1 MMHRRTAVVLA
12 GMTVTTVL
20 AAAGSLSFGAARIP
34 LAEVVRFATG
44 NGREIPAISLTILRE
59 VRWPRTLMGLA
70 VGALLGTAGALLQ
83 GFLRNPLAEPYLL
96 GVSSGA
102 AAAVTG
108 VILLGL
114 PLFIGGVYLLPVAA
128 FAGALVALVAV
139 YLLARGGGRLGS
151 TALILA
157 GVVVSA
163 FLAAVVMLCASL
175 APYRY
180 AEVMGWLM
188 GHLQPVT
195 PGAEWW
201 TLGWAAAGLLAG
213 LAEARDLNALL
224 LGESEAA
231 ALGVR
236 VEAAKLR
243 LFIVSSLL
251 TGVAVASSGLIGFVG
266 LIAPHAGRM
275 LLGPNHR
282 SLVPAAA
289 FGGAILLVS
298 SDLIARLVVAPA
310 ELPAGVV
317 TALLGGPFFL
327 WLLAR
332 QTRGVSGRS
341 AAR

>member
-1 MMHRRTAVVLA
+1 MAAVLLVA
-12 GMTVTTVL
+12 I
-20 AAAGSLSFGAARIP
+20 ACSLSLGAVRIP
-34 LAEVVRFATG
+34 PEALLRFATG
-44 NGREIPAISLTILRE
+44 RGADLPPLSYTILSR
-59 VRWPRTLMGLA
+59 VRWPRTLMGAA

-108 VILLGL
+108 VLLFGL
-114 PLFIGGVYLLPVAA
+114 PLFVGGIYVLPLAA
-128 FAGALVALVAV
+128 FAGALAALVVV
-139 YLLARGGGRLGS
+139 YLLARGAGRMGA

-157 GVVVSA
+157 GVVVSS

-180 AEVMGWLM
+180 AEVMSWLM

-201 TLGWAAAGLLAG
+201 TLGWAAAGLLAC

-231 ALGVR
+231 ALGVG

-243 LFIVSSLL
+243 LFVVSSLL

-289 FGGAILLVS
+289 LGGAVLLVV
-298 SDLIARLVVAPA
+298 SDLVARLVVAPG

-327 WLLAR
+327 WLLVR
-332 QTRGVSGRS
+332 QTRGASGRS